1 MGIFDKFL
9 KTSRLSEQGSN
20 ISKSSF
26 LPIKKRVLVV
36 EASDSIKIPLVE
48 MLENE
53 NFEVNAVGNG
63 ADGLNMLLTFEP
75 NLILLD
81 IDIPVM
87 NGITMLHSLRALPA
101 YKFTPVIVISEKGD
115 ADTIRQTKTY
125 GNADAFILKS
135 NISFSEILEMTKALI

>member
-1 MGIFDKFL
+1 MGLLDKLLNRQTSNTQFDTPESAL
-9 KTSRLSEQGSN
+9 
-20 ISKSSF
+20 
-26 LPIKKRVLVV
+26 LPAKKKILVV
-36 EASDSIKIPLVE
+36 EASDSLKIPFIQAFE
-48 MLENE
+48 AQ
-53 NFEVNAVGNG
+53 NFEVISVGNG

-81 IDIPVM
+81 LDLPIM

-135 NISFSEILEMTKALI
+135 NLSLPEVVEMTRALI